1 MSRPLPASYI
11 PVRESWEMVASYT
24 WEHAFR
30 CGGAHEAA
38 LIVKFLRGQTL
49 TDHTEHRITQ
59 VIAGWI
65 ERGEHLDGLREG
77 GGATRPSLGDRPPQ
91 PGSGT

>member
-65 ERGEHLDGLREG
+65 ERGDHLR
-77 GGATRPSLGDRPPQ
+77 GDDE
-91 PGSGT
+91 

>member
-38 LIVKFLRGQTL
+38 LIVK
-49 TDHTEHRITQ
+49 
-59 VIAGWI
+59 
-65 ERGEHLDGLREG
+65 
-77 GGATRPSLGDRPPQ
+77 
-91 PGSGT
+91 